1 MMTSTFDRKMGCTP
15 ILSVKSVSQRRSKV
29 PLTKDGNVGG
39 RCKRSLRQG
48 KTQRRSPLEFSSQC
62 RRGDLLPYDSHD
74 EPSLPTAVNAQICKR
89 TRPADLRLFCWTSF
103 NVLMYLAP
111 LLVNLTNLSQAFILC
126 ANFLTEIF
134 LPAEPYLS
142 PVERAGIGPRDGSGF
157 PHVADPLTKTD
168 H

>member
-1 MMTSTFDRKMGCTP
+1 M
-15 ILSVKSVSQRRSKV
+15 
-29 PLTKDGNVGG
+29 
-39 RCKRSLRQG
+39 
-48 KTQRRSPLEFSSQC
+48 TQRRSPLEFSSQC

-74 EPSLPTAVNAQICKR
+74 EPSLPTAVSAQICK
-89 TRPADLRLFCWTSF
+89 TKKHTIYVCATGHL
-103 NVLMYLAP
+103 LMYLVT
-111 LLVNLTNLSQAFILC
+111 LLVNLTVTGLYLMCI
-126 ANFLTEIF
+126 FLTEIF